1 MTASATQF
9 GMGVTHILQG
19 PKAWAMGL
27 EVVKCHVEGLHGV
40 TVLSARILLETLTKP
55 EEQFF

>member
-1 MTASATQF
+1 
-9 GMGVTHILQG
+9 
-19 PKAWAMGL
+19 MGL

-55 EEQFF
+55 EEQFIAKSNWVREAYISMLVWT